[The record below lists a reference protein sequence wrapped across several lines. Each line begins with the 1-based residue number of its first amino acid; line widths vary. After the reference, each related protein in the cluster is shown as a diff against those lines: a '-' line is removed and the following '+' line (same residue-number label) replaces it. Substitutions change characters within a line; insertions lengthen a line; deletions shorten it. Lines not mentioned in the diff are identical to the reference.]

1 MQEKTFGLPII
12 LDAPL
17 ELEKFGGVSGVL
29 LPLCSDLRTSPVYW
43 LASERN
49 RLLSFI
55 AAPTVFNFVVAAG
68 GILVVEVVV
77 AVYSSRAVIMPHVAE
92 KASALEFMRK

>member
-1 MQEKTFGLPII
+1 M
-12 LDAPL
+12 
-17 ELEKFGGVSGVL
+17 
-29 LPLCSDLRTSPVYW
+29 
-43 LASERN
+43 
-49 RLLSFI
+49 SFI